1 MHPSVKNQGEWKS
14 WCQRRFPVS
23 GWSWVILSSSWWARC
38 TGWSKIYWQGPLWC
52 CRAFGPASVL
62 VKFKMWIRQLKLFWV
77 HIRTP
82 QGQIASKKTAKKGN
96 KANKLDF
103 AIPVCVL
110 PIGILDPRNVFNAV
124 VLWICWFWCLW
135 WFWWGRLEM
144 GVGLRLDRRQERRQV
159 MEVGLR
165 SSRYLL
171 TASDYTIISTS
182 LSN

>member
-82 QGQIASKKTAKKGN
+82 
-96 KANKLDF
+96 KLHPRKRPKRETKPTNWTLQFQFAFYQLGSLTQEMSSMLLFYEFVDF
-103 AIPVCVL
+103 GAF
-110 PIGILDPRNVFNAV
+110 GGFDGGDWR
-124 VLWICWFWCLW
+124 
-135 WFWWGRLEM
+135 WGS
-144 GVGLRLDRRQERRQV
+144 GWDWTGDRSAGR
-159 MEVGLR
+159 
-165 SSRYLL
+165 
-171 TASDYTIISTS
+171 
-182 LSN
+182 